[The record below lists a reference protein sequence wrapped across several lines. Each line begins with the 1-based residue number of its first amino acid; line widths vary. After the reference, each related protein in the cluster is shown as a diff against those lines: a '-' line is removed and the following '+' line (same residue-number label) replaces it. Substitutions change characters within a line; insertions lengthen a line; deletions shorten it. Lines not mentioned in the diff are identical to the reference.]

1 MLRNSAISLVTRL
14 LMAVSR
20 TVVVLAVVV
29 WLGPVE
35 QGMLSVSVAVSVI
48 ASMLIGAGIE
58 VANGYLSANRPAD
71 LSAIVWNS
79 LGVSVVGGG
88 TLGVIL
94 WLAFPVLPFFESV
107 ALDYQL
113 PLALSVAPASAFVLV
128 SGVAVGL
135 NRYGLLLASN
145 AILYVTY
152 LVIGVGAAA
161 LGASASVILI
171 AWAVGNTLGVLWLL
185 AALPISR
192 APTLRLELLRR
203 QVAFGSRAYWTNLLN
218 WLNFRVDLLI
228 VISLIGPAAAGF
240 YAVATTLAESLLY
253 LGKAA
258 AQPLMTHALRGGRE
272 WSPPVEH
279 AYRAVLAATLL
290 LATAVIVLSPI
301 VSRAVVGPELDPALL
316 PLAVLALAQ
325 VPMAMAMMAS
335 AHLFGLGVPGR
346 TIPGGVLAFVV
357 TITLDFIAIPALSIT
372 GAAVVALVSY
382 SVGAVMQLHQV
393 MHTVRSG
400 ARWRSLVPRPRDAV
414 ALWTVGIG
422 LLRRQ
427 SPS

>member
-1 MLRNSAISLVTRL
+1 MLRNSALSLVTRL

-29 WLGPVE
+29 WLGPAE
-35 QGMLSVSVAVSVI
+35 QGMLSVSVAVSVV

-79 LGVSVVGGG
+79 LGVAVVGGG
-88 TLGVIL
+88 ALGVIL
-94 WLAFPVLPFFESV
+94 WLAFPALPFFQSV
-107 ALDYQL
+107 AREYQL
-113 PLALSVAPASAFVLV
+113 PLALSIAPASAFVLV

-135 NRYGLLLASN
+135 SRYGLLLASN
-145 AILYVTY
+145 TILYGTY

-161 LGASASVILI
+161 LGASASIILI
-171 AWAVGNTLGVLWLL
+171 AWAAGNALGVLWLL
-185 AALPISR
+185 WALRISPT
-192 APTLRLELLRR
+192 PTLRVELLRR

-218 WLNFRVDLLI
+218 WLNFRVDLLL
-228 VISLIGPAAAGF
+228 VISLIGPVAAGF
-240 YAVATTLAESLLY
+240 YAVATTLAEALLY
-253 LGKAA
+253 IGKAA
-258 AQPLMTHALRGGRE
+258 AQPLMTYALRGGRE

-279 AYRAVLAATLL
+279 AYRGVLAATLL
-290 LATAVIVLSPI
+290 LAIAVIMLSPLVI
-301 VSRAVVGPELDPALL
+301 RAAVGPALDPALL
-316 PLAVLALAQ
+316 PLAILALAQ
-325 VPMAMAMMAS
+325 APMAMAMMAS

-346 TIPGGVLAFVV
+346 TIPGGVLAFAI
-357 TITLDFIAIPALSIT
+357 TITLNFIAIPALSIT

-382 SVGAVMQLHQV
+382 SVGAVIQLRQV
-393 MHTVRSG
+393 MRTLRSG
-400 ARWRSLVPRPRDAV
+400 SRWRSLVPRPRDAV
-414 ALWTVGIG
+414 ALWTVGVG